1 MLRASLRLNAGV
13 ALSIGALLC
22 FLVVLLAAL
31 LLVVASLHFLELAS
45 EAFDLVLVLV
55 DLRLVHVELGGHRLH
70 LVGLF
75 LEVLLVDRQLLS
87 DLGARLP
94 SEQVLQLDIELLL
107 LLDDDIFLNDLFGL
121 LDQAL
126 LKRLDFLEHLPSV
139 RVRTLQ
145 LSPAM
150 DVQRVLQ
157 FLAESFDR
165 EFFLDELRVK
175 INDLVAKVVNLLSL
189 RLDDTKLALQVSDRI
204 VQNLDVSK
212 ALLILSLTLVQSG
225 LENLDLLIQ

>member
-1 MLRASLRLNAGV
+1 
-13 ALSIGALLC
+13 
-22 FLVVLLAAL
+22 
-31 LLVVASLHFLELAS
+31 
-45 EAFDLVLVLV
+45 
-55 DLRLVHVELGGHRLH
+55 
-70 LVGLF
+70 
-75 LEVLLVDRQLLS
+75 
-87 DLGARLP
+87 
-94 SEQVLQLDIELLL
+94 
-107 LLDDDIFLNDLFGL
+107 
-121 LDQAL
+121 
-126 LKRLDFLEHLPSV
+126 
-139 RVRTLQ
+139 
-145 LSPAM
+145 M